1 MNFDKWAYK
10 TFLTLGEAV
19 DYLSAKSRESQDLM
33 NPNRV
38 RGADVLRFALD
49 GDLPLV
55 VDVPTGTED
64 GESRPIEAGLWI
76 LVMEGE
82 RGTPAR
88 RQIEH
93 DYHVAAHLPEIKLD
107 GVEGVWIARDGDQ
120 RQLEPIAN
128 GPSAIGAGCVLGVR
142 REALDALLEKMPA
155 DALDR
160 PLKEPERSTLL
171 VIIAAL
177 AKKAKMDIGT
187 HLTPA
192 SESIEKE
199 TVKLNARVPAST
211 VRRHLKAIPEAIEN
225 QQSKS
230 PNATKKQQ
238 SKSR

>member
-1 MNFDKWAYK
+1 MNFDMWAYK
-10 TFLTLGEAV
+10 TFLTIDEAV
-19 DYLSAKSRESQDLM
+19 DYLSAKSGESQDLM
-33 NPNRV
+33 NPTRIL
-38 RGADVLRFALD
+38 GADVLRFALD
-49 GDLPLV
+49 GKLRLV

-64 GESRPIEAGLWI
+64 GESRPIEAGLWD

-82 RGTPAR
+82 RGTPG
-88 RQIEH
+88 RQQVEH
-93 DYHVAAHLPEIKLD
+93 DHLPEIKLD
-107 GVEGVWIARDGDQ
+107 GVEGAWIARDGAQ

-128 GPSAIGAGCVLGVR
+128 WPSAIGAGCVLGAR

-155 DALDR
+155 KDLDR

-177 AKKAKMDIGT
+177 AKKAKMDIET
-187 HLTPA
+187 HLTQA

-199 TVKLNARVPAST
+199 TVKLNARVPSST
-211 VRRHLKAIPEAIEN
+211 VRRHLKAIPDAIEN

-230 PNATKKQQ
+230 PDATKKQQ